1 MVEAG
6 FEVVAFDMDIGQW
19 SKFEGIPGAGMNGR
33 LSDVDEAATGMLN
46 GRHVGTAS
54 VQRAVIGHGGKM
66 EMRYGDISD
75 YDTVAACIEG
85 CDAVVHA
92 TAHFPSEAS
101 DPNAWSVNCQGL
113 WNVLDCARN
122 SDTVKRVVHI
132 GSCHTVWPGS
142 TTHPGPASR
151 FFDADVRRPDA
162 SIYSVT
168 KRLQEEMCRQFYDA
182 EGLRIVVLRPD
193 GIIDLRHGRSRDSGR
208 GARG

>member
-1 MVEAG
+1 M
-6 FEVVAFDMDIGQW
+6 
-19 SKFEGIPGAGMNGR
+19 S
-33 LSDVDEAATGMLN
+33 
-46 GRHVGTAS
+46 
-54 VQRAVIGHGGKM
+54 
-66 EMRYGDISD
+66 
-75 YDTVAACIEG
+75 G

-92 TAHFPSEAS
+92 TAHFPSAAS

-142 TTHPGPASR
+142 TTHPEQASR

-208 GARG
+208 GPRATAPITERPRVGSVCRYDIANACRAAILIEDDADFVRRTIRTIPAEPSALRSSSYHLR